1 MRNKSLLPI
10 LLLAAFTLGACTP
23 GGNSKSANDSEQ
35 SAGSEVQPTS
45 EDTTQYGV
53 TIANKEALQG
63 DWFVG
68 STNDLDVT
76 LSPEANPLLELGK
89 NLTVTSSDPEV
100 VAVTGLGLSALKAG
114 NAKITVKY
122 HEATD
127 DVDVVILANT
137 PQGKYGVEHDGTLES
152 PFTNEEALLAAKSPR
167 YAGEDYYVKGIVDS
181 FYHAPGSRD
190 DGACSF
196 FLQPAQEGGERFEIY
211 KCYKEGTGAA
221 SYLTA
226 DDIWKGGEVIAH
238 GKFTVY
244 NGQYETSSA
253 VFVSCT
259 GNKPQPPQTLEK
271 TFAEALAIGV
281 ALKDGDDS
289 YDYIKFQGYVSK
301 KSGNDYYLTATKG
314 EALASGKSDAAHG
327 ERDIYTNAIMLYGAA
342 KVEAL
347 AAKLLEN
354 AKVEVTMV
362 LKNYHGTVENGNTLA
377 DADVTVVEAGTQWAV
392 PEPEVKTR
400 TIKEFID
407 GENVKTAAYL
417 VTGTIKAFKTGAT
430 KDVFGNMTLTDG
442 TNDLIIYGASITE
455 TALAWDNSSA
465 YAFTNPK
472 DFLSKPETVALQVG
486 NTITMKLIRADYVS
500 GGNTTIEGTGV
511 ITNIVAVATT
521 AIALDKATAEVEVE
535 STLDLVASRTPENSN
550 SPIIWSS
557 SDETKATVDATG
569 KVTGVAAGEATIT
582 AKISDEI
589 KAQCVVT
596 VKAPAPVEGVQY
608 TIDVSDSAWPT
619 TAEETATAHTIGTVA
634 LKTCGLNKD
643 TSSSAQA
650 GGDIFMKKGAGYLFN
665 TTSLGKI
672 LSIKVTFSGN
682 SSAGK
687 YVNIVL
693 GSSAIET
700 RNTDSANA
708 YTFAKS
714 ETVEVKNTTDGV
726 GYFNISNN
734 QSSSGKNIRIVKIVI
749 TCAE

>member
-1 MRNKSLLPI
+1 MRNKILLPI
-10 LLLAAFTLGACTP
+10 LLLATFVLGACTP
-23 GGNSKSANDSEQ
+23 GGDAKKSSEE
-35 SAGSEVQPTS
+35 AGASSEV
-45 EDTTQYGV
+45 DTTEYGV
-53 TIANKEALQG
+53 AIANKEALQG

-68 STNDLDVT
+68 SSQDLDIT
-76 LSPEANPLLELGK
+76 LTPAANPLAELGK
-89 NLTVTSSDPEV
+89 NLTVTSSDPET

-114 NAKITVKY
+114 NAKITVQY
-122 HEATD
+122 HSASDE
-127 DVDVVILANT
+127 VDVVILENT
-137 PQGKYGVEHDGTLES
+137 PQGKYGVEHDGTAES

-196 FLQPAQEGGERFEIY
+196 FLKPAQEGGERFEIY
-211 KCYKEGTGAA
+211 KCYKEGSGAA

-226 DDIWKGGEVIAH
+226 DDIWKGGEVLAH

-253 VFVSCT
+253 TFVSCT

-271 TFAEALAIGV
+271 TFAEALALGV

-314 EALASGKSDAAHG
+314 EALVSGKSDATHG
-327 ERDIYTNAIMLYGAA
+327 ERDIYTNAIELYGAA

-354 AKVEVTMV
+354 AKNEVTMV

-377 DADVTVVEAGTQWAV
+377 DADVTVVEAGTPWAV

-400 TIKEFID
+400 TLKEFID

-430 KDVFGNMTLTDG
+430 KDEYGNMTLTDG
-442 TNDLIIYGASITE
+442 TNDLIIYGSSITE

-472 DFLSKPETVALQVG
+472 DFLAKPETVALQVG
-486 NTITMKLIRADYVS
+486 NTITMKLIRADYIK
-500 GGNTTIEGTGV
+500 GETHTIEGTGV

-521 AIALDKATAEVEVE
+521 AVALDKATAEVEVG
-535 STLDLVASRTPENSN
+535 SSLNLVATRTPENSN
-550 SPIIWSS
+550 SPIVWSS

-596 VKAPAPVEGVQY
+596 VKTPAPVEGTVY

-619 TAEETATAHTIGTVA
+619 AAEDAATAHTIGTVA

-687 YVNIVL
+687 YANIVL
-693 GSSAIET
+693 GSSAIEA

-708 YTFAKS
+708 YTFAKG
-714 ETVEVKNTTDGV
+714 ETVEVKNTKDGV